1 MSTIKTVN
9 LIVQERDAFAAA
21 YQAMHQLIMVRGL
34 QVVAADE
41 ETQAYRDDAVKA
53 EKNADDT
60 YELIDEIAKE
70 FTGQHSMNAL
80 KSLSSIRNR
89 MHGMVHECERLRGNA
104 QRYEKLIHLCMT
116 GARGNGYPEDETA
129 CYTHEAEKA
138 IVEEVNRLKAEEIPF

>member
-60 YELIDEIAKE
+60 YELIDTIAKE
-70 FTGQHSMNAL
+70 FMGQSGS
-80 KSLSSIRNR
+80 SLSALNNIRNR
-89 MHGMVHECERLRGNA
+89 MHGMAQECERLRENA
-104 QRYEKLIHLCMT
+104 QRHDRLIQLCMRGARAGT
-116 GARGNGYPEDETA
+116 GAAGSVFEVD
-129 CYTHEAEKA
+129 AERA
-138 IVEEVNRLKAEEIPF
+138 IVAEVDRLKAEELPF